1 MKSSLPA
8 RLGGVPALE
17 SATPLAR
24 PTVHADPQLYKAL
37 HEILESGQLTNGAQV
52 AAFER
57 EVAEFLGVEHVVAVS
72 NCTTG
77 LLMVLRCLG
86 LSGEVV
92 LPSFTFIA
100 SGHVVLWN
108 GLRPV
113 FADIDRETFTLDPDR
128 VAAATGS
135 GTGALLATHTFGA
148 PCDMDALERIAEAR
162 GVPLVVDAAHGF
174 GGRYPDGSR
183 IGGRGIAEVFS
194 LSPTKP
200 FTTGEGG
207 IIATRDAT
215 LAGELRTARNYGNPG
230 SYDSVLLGLNG
241 RLTEFSAILGR
252 RGLPHLPEWLER
264 RRELAARYRD
274 NLDDVP
280 GISFQ
285 RIPQGAVSVYKD
297 LSVVVDPEPFGLDRD
312 RLAVALEAEGIPT
325 RAYFDPP
332 LHRQSVYQKDAAD
345 RPAGAGADAWAG
357 SLGNTEWLSARALT
371 LPLYTRMAESVL
383 DRICDAVR
391 RVHDHA
397 EALRAL

>member
-8 RLGGVPALE
+8 ALGGVPALE
-17 SATPLAR
+17 SETPLAR
-24 PTVHADPQLYKAL
+24 PTVNADPQLYETM

-57 EVAEFLGVEHVVAVS
+57 EVAEFLEVDHVVAVS

-86 LSGEVV
+86 LSGQVV

-108 GLRPV
+108 GLSPA
-113 FADIDRETFTLDPDR
+113 FADVDRETFTVDPER

-135 GTGALLATHTFGA
+135 ETGAILATHTFGA
-148 PCDMDALERIAEAR
+148 PCDMDALERIADAR
-162 GVPLVVDAAHGF
+162 GVPLIVDAAHGF

-207 IIATRDAT
+207 IIATRDAS
-215 LAGELRTARNYGNPG
+215 LARDLRTARNYGNPG
-230 SYDSVLLGLNG
+230 SYDSILLGLNG
-241 RLTEFSAILGR
+241 RLTEFSAIVGR

-264 RRELAARYRD
+264 RRNLAMRYQD
-274 NLDDVP
+274 NLVDLP
-280 GISFQ
+280 GVSFQ
-285 RIPQGAVSVYKD
+285 RIAHGAVSVYKD
-297 LSVVVDPEPFGLDRD
+297 LSIVVDPVLFGLERD
-312 RLAVALEAEGIPT
+312 QLAKALEAEGIPT

-332 LHRQSVYQKDAAD
+332 LHQQSVYQKYA
-345 RPAGAGADAWAG
+345 AGAGNSAWAG
-357 SLGNTEWLSARALT
+357 SLVNTEWLSARALT
-371 LPLYTRMAESVL
+371 LPLYTDMAAAVL
-383 DRICDAVR
+383 DQICDAVR
-391 RVHDHA
+391 RVHEHA
-397 EALRAL
+397 EAVQGL